1 MTLCVCVGVGV
12 CVCVCVYVCVGPR
25 PTEAS
30 LWVWCP
36 LNSSNEAG
44 PLERG
49 SGTLPSLLISAQQRS
64 NQMNKKKA
72 SGNQVSELQCPSRR
86 DGGCRMDAKL

>member
-1 MTLCVCVGVGV
+1 MKLGLLREV
-12 CVCVCVYVCVGPR
+12 
-25 PTEAS
+25 
-30 LWVWCP
+30 
-36 LNSSNEAG
+36 
-44 PLERG
+44 
-49 SGTLPSLLISAQQRS
+49 SGTLLSLLISAQQRS